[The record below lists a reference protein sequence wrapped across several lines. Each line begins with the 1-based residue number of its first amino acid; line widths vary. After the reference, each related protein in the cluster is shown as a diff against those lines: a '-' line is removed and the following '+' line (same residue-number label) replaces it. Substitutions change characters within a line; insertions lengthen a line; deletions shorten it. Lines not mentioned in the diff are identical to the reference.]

1 MKTSS
6 AAFWAAIALSLAATP
21 VFAVDSEANKQ
32 APAPQGTTAPD
43 SNAKAKVPNGAGAGV
58 KEDTKENTD
67 VQSPGKSEATDA
79 SKKAEEPGVVAPKSK
94 EQANTQVPAP
104 ANTQPPSKN

>member
-6 AAFWAAIALSLAATP
+6 AALLAAFALAVAATP
-21 VFAVDSEANKQ
+21 VFAVETQDNKQ
-32 APAPQGTTAPD
+32 SPAPQGTTPSD
-43 SNAKAKVPNGAGAGV
+43 RNAKAQVPNGTGAGV

-67 VQSPGKSEATDA
+67 VQSPGKSDATDA
-79 SKKAEEPGVVAPKSK
+79 SKKAEEPGVVSPKSK

-104 ANTQPPSKN
+104 ANTQPPTKN

>member
-1 MKTSS
+1 MKMSS
-6 AAFWAAIALSLAATP
+6 AALGAAIALTLAATP
-21 VFAVDSEANKQ
+21 VFAVDTEANKQ

-43 SNAKAKVPNGAGAGV
+43 SDAKAKVPNGTSGGV

-67 VQSPGKSEATDA
+67 VQSPGKSDATDA

-94 EQANTQVPAP
+94 EQTNTQVPAP
-104 ANTQPPSKN
+104 ANTQPAAKN

>member
-1 MKTSS
+1 MKMSS
-6 AAFWAAIALSLAATP
+6 AALGAAIALTLAATP
-21 VFAVDSEANKQ
+21 VFAIEAENNKQ
-32 APAPQGTTAPD
+32 SPAPQGTTAPE
-43 SNAKAKVPNGAGAGV
+43 SNAKAKVPNNTSGGV

-67 VQSPGKSEATDA
+67 VQSPGKSDATEA

-94 EQANTQVPAP
+94 EQRNTEVPAP